1 MVKKNTP
8 DTGVEIVHLLTGT
21 ECKVVIAQHSADRAA
36 ARFSKF
42 GNCGAMPFLE
52 FELEV
57 LPLHSTHEQL
67 AHFKI
72 GISIVRGIK

>member
-1 MVKKNTP
+1 M
-8 DTGVEIVHLLTGT
+8 
-21 ECKVVIAQHSADRAA
+21 IAQHSAERATA
-36 ARFSKF
+36 KFSKF
-42 GNCGAMPFLE
+42 GNCGAMPFLK

-57 LPLHSTHEQL
+57 LPLHSTHKQL